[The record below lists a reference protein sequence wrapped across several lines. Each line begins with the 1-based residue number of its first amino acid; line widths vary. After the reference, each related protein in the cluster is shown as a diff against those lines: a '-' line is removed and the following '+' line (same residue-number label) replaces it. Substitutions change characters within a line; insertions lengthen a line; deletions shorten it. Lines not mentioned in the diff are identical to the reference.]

1 MSSNLVDV
9 GHVQL
14 VLDDT
19 EVLVTA
25 GFTSSHLEHLLFWQ
39 IMPGLLQGKA
49 QDPRAILDP
58 SLGLVP
64 ALTDGLPAETL
75 EQLPQFLANKI
86 SYEGWWCQKGGE
98 VRGGARSWG
107 LDRSSLLEQ

>member
-1 MSSNLVDV
+1 MPA
-9 GHVQL
+9 GGTYQL
-14 VLDDT
+14 AGVLCPARTDPASPT
-19 EVLVTA
+19 TIP

-64 ALTDGLPAETL
+64 AEDA
-75 EQLPQFLANKI
+75 
-86 SYEGWWCQKGGE
+86 
-98 VRGGARSWG
+98 
-107 LDRSSLLEQ
+107 

>member
-1 MSSNLVDV
+1 MPAGGTYQLAGVLCLARTDPSSP
-9 GHVQL
+9 
-14 VLDDT
+14 T
-19 EVLVTA
+19 TIP

-64 ALTDGLPAETL
+64 AEDA
-75 EQLPQFLANKI
+75 
-86 SYEGWWCQKGGE
+86 
-98 VRGGARSWG
+98 
-107 LDRSSLLEQ
+107 